1 MLNTCKSFV
10 CLYLNVNIKS
20 ITVCQL
26 GSGSQK
32 TFFFIIFKDN
42 AINRLCNAPLFH
54 RSLTKIMWVPCAF
67 VTNHEILLFLLTNK
81 QLEHLTL
88 KPSLQNPNIDIVT
101 VQGNQ
106 SGTPFQTVASK
117 DKILEELNA
126 SLFISWDINN
136 CH

>member
-1 MLNTCKSFV
+1 
-10 CLYLNVNIKS
+10 
-20 ITVCQL
+20 
-26 GSGSQK
+26 
-32 TFFFIIFKDN
+32 
-42 AINRLCNAPLFH
+42 
-54 RSLTKIMWVPCAF
+54 MWVPCAF

-126 SLFISWDINN
+126 SLFIS
-136 CH
+136 